1 LGRTHLYAQPRPH
14 AKVKLFCFH
23 DAGGSASLYDAWTGL
38 LDAQIELQLVQLP
51 GREELVGQD
60 RYTNYTKL
68 MVSMVPVLLRHLDER
83 PFAFFGHSMGGL
95 IAFEA
100 ARALSVIYG
109 KRPAKLYVSATP
121 ALREYTVEQLHEL
134 NNEQLMNL
142 FPYLR
147 QGDSDDLRQELISML
162 RADLQVI
169 GSYRYETVDRLPTPI
184 TVLGAED
191 DPRVGPLHL
200 KGWENETD
208 STVQMVIR
216 RGVTGTLN
224 GTRTS

>member
-1 LGRTHLYAQPRPH
+1 
-14 AKVKLFCFH
+14 
-23 DAGGSASLYDAWTGL
+23 
-38 LDAQIELQLVQLP
+38 
-51 GREELVGQD
+51 
-60 RYTNYTKL
+60 
-68 MVSMVPVLLRHLDER
+68 
-83 PFAFFGHSMGGL
+83 MGGL

-216 RGVTGTLN
+216 KGGHRYIERDAHFLTDLLN
-224 GTRTS
+224 GDLRNRTNG